1 MGEQFPGSGRGDGRE
16 GDVEGGDGADLD
28 LLSGD
33 GEGLIALG
41 LEEEVAIK
49 LEDYLDKVRDTQ
61 YLAGAEAYAVC
72 LIYYK
77 ILEAAAKAGI
87 AGAAE
92 RYNRL
97 KVRFEGQGGPGT
109 PTPPAP

>member
-1 MGEQFPGSGRGDGRE
+1 
-16 GDVEGGDGADLD
+16 
-28 LLSGD
+28 
-33 GEGLIALG
+33 
-41 LEEEVAIK
+41 VAIK